1 MKSLRGG
8 LIGCGFFASNH
19 LNAWRDL
26 DGAAIVAVC
35 DRDPAK
41 ANDAASAFGIPAV
54 YGDAAAML
62 ASEELDFVDIVTTV
76 ASHRPLVELAA
87 ARRVAAIC
95 QKPFAATIADAEAR
109 WEDT

>member
-54 YGDAAAML
+54 YGDAPALL
-62 ASEELDFVDIVTTV
+62 ASEEPDFVDLFTTL
-76 ASHRPLVELAA
+76 ARHRPLCALPA
-87 ARRVAAIC
+87 ARHVAATC
-95 QKPFAATIADAEAR
+95 PTPLPKTH
-109 WEDT
+109 